1 MTEERICQKAIPVCP
16 GLEERK
22 RKESG
27 NPEKQPERLL
37 EKLEMLVER
46 GAMFQTLHL
55 EMVVRTNNSSI
66 DRRSRIKIPM

>member
-1 MTEERICQKAIPVCP
+1 
-16 GLEERK
+16 LEERK